1 MLNNSQKLFEN
12 NKNKNKNKQKLYK
25 LFENI
30 HMENFRKNFSRH
42 FAALKTHT
50 RAAAAAS
57 LSNQFLK
64 GLLYVL

>member
-12 NKNKNKNKQKLYK
+12 NKNKNKQKLYK
-25 LFENI
+25 LFENSYG
-30 HMENFRKNFSRH
+30 KLSQNFSRH